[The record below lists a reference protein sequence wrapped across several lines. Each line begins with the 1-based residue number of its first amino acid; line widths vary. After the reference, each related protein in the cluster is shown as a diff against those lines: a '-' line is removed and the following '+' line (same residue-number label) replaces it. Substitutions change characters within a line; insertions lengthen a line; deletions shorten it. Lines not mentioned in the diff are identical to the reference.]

1 MVPDPRWFQCGSRS
15 FFYLKADSD
24 SDQPSQKVAFFNI
37 LSIHQKD
44 SKIKTSLFWK
54 TGNIGQ
60 FPCSWIR
67 THIPNKDSDPWEP
80 SQSGSGSTTLVTC
93 TKIGSKRPV
102 FKILFLT
109 NSADPDQRQWLQAV
123 LRICDIKDRYGAG
136 CESRSLDPYLWL
148 TDPHRFCRMNP
159 GQFWHIKL
167 DLDQENKKNDMICI
181 YWYYTYMQIS
191 VLFYFYCLEP
201 ETMLWI
207 RIQSDS
213 KRLAPVRI
221 QKRSFRI
228 RTAPDPKWIWSKKD
242 KIWQFLNNNAQFK
255 IHNVRIRL

>member
-24 SDQPSQKVAFFNI
+24 PDQPSQKVAFFNI

-109 NSADPDQRQWLQAV
+109 NSTDPDQRQWLQAV
-123 LRICDIKDRYGAG
+123 LRICDIKDRYLR
-136 CESRSLDPYLWL
+136 SRMRIRILGSIPL
-148 TDPHRFCRMNP
+148 TN
-159 GQFWHIKL
+159 GSA
-167 DLDQENKKNDMICI
+167 
-181 YWYYTYMQIS
+181 S
-191 VLFYFYCLEP
+191 VLP
-201 ETMLWI
+201 HET
-207 RIQSDS
+207 
-213 KRLAPVRI
+213 
-221 QKRSFRI
+221 RSVL
-228 RTAPDPKWIWSKKD
+228 TYKAGSGSGK
-242 KIWQFLNNNAQFK
+242 
-255 IHNVRIRL
+255 

>member
-24 SDQPSQKVAFFNI
+24 PGQPSQKVAFFNM

-67 THIPNKDSDPWEP
+67 TQIPNKDSGPWEP

-102 FKILFLT
+102 LKILFLT

-123 LRICDIKDRYGAG
+123 LGIRNGISYSSVEIKV
-136 CESRSLDPYLWL
+136 SLLFL
-148 TDPHRFCRMNP
+148 
-159 GQFWHIKL
+159 L
-167 DLDQENKKNDMICI
+167 DDD
-181 YWYYTYMQIS
+181 
-191 VLFYFYCLEP
+191 
-201 ETMLWI
+201 
-207 RIQSDS
+207 RIQ
-213 KRLAPVRI
+213 I
-221 QKRSFRI
+221 RI
-228 RTAPDPKWIWSKKD
+228 RTCA
-242 KIWQFLNNNAQFK
+242 
-255 IHNVRIRL
+255 